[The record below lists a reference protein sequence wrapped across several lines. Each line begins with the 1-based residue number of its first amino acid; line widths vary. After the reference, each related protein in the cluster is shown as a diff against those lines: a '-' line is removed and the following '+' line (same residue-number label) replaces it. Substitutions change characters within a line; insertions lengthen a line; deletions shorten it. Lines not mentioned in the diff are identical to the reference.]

1 MKTALAIA
9 LAVISQA
16 TANTLLSKGMKIIEA
31 TSDGFSLFMLLQAMQ
46 SPYIWT
52 GIFLLILF
60 FASFLSALSWADLS
74 FVIPAT
80 APVYVLNVVL
90 AYIFLGEPVSTTRW
104 MGSLLIVGG
113 IVLVSFSGRKS
124 GGGRKS
130 KDWYEGGE
138 RTC

>member
-9 LAVISQA
+9 LAVTSQA
-16 TANTLLSKGMKIIEA
+16 IANTLLSKGMKIIEA
-31 TSDGFSLFMLLQAMQ
+31 GSDGFSLNMLIQGMQ
-46 SPYIWT
+46 SPYIWS

-80 APVYVLNVVL
+80 APVYVLNVLL
-90 AYIFLGEPVSTTRW
+90 AYIFLGEPVSTSRW

-113 IVLVSFSGRKS
+113 IILVSLSGRKS
-124 GGGRKS
+124 GEGTKT

-138 RTC
+138 RAC